1 MGRRRGCL
9 WFAAGLLLALL
20 AGVLI
25 FVSVQ
30 RATEAP
36 KQVEEPP
43 RVPVV
48 VAARD
53 IPLHT
58 VLRAEDVEVREVPPE
73 MVPEDGLTDASEVVG
88 QLTTAAIAR
97 GEIVLRRRLIS
108 ADYVGP
114 RAAFVMDPKQV
125 MVAFPAADLLTSL
138 GIVRPG
144 DHVDLMFS
152 FDFGKAK
159 DDIVTGVNTL
169 TVLQDLRVAAVI
181 YGEGE
186 GPEGRVVE
194 GPSKPSEPQPSG
206 SPEALL
212 LAVSPQD
219 ALLIKYFRDMGA
231 APDFALRSP
240 AAEGTF
246 DVAPVDGDYL
256 LQNLK
261 IRWRVKE

>member
-9 WFAAGLLLALL
+9 WFAAGTFLAIL

-25 FVSVQ
+25 FVTAQ
-30 RATEAP
+30 RVTQAP
-36 KQVEEPP
+36 VQVEEPP

-53 IPLHT
+53 IPVHT
-58 VLRAEDVEVREVPPE
+58 VLGEQDVEIREVPPE
-73 MVPEDGLTDASEVVG
+73 MVPEDGLTDAKDVVN

-108 ADYVGP
+108 PDYVGP

-125 MVAFPAADLLTSL
+125 MIAFPATDLLTSL

-144 DHVDLMFS
+144 DHVDLMVS
-152 FDFGKAK
+152 FDFGKANP
-159 DDIVTGVNTL
+159 DIVTGVNTL
-169 TVLQDLRVAAVI
+169 TVLQDLRVAALV
-181 YGEGE
+181 YEPGS
-186 GPEGRVVE
+186 GPEGEAKE
-194 GPSKPSEPQPSG
+194 GPTKPAQSSG
-206 SPEALL
+206 APRALL

-231 APDFALRSP
+231 AVDFALRSP
-240 AAEGTF
+240 AAEGVY
-246 DVAPVDGDYL
+246 DLVPIDGDYL
-256 LQNLK
+256 LQNMK
-261 IRWRVKE
+261 IRWRLKE